1 MPVEVFFLTNFNY
14 SKVCWWENFSDYIFV
29 QQNFTN
35 IWMQNYNPQCSG
47 FYIERDSKLFEA
59 VIVFRRKITIRTWIT
74 DSCWFNHAFWIY
86 AASALRIVWKKK
98 TQEYKKFYSEHC
110 AYFEITIIFDHTW
123 SVKTLEKLWTKSS
136 IKSTISQKLRV
147 TQKKIT
153 VRSMN
158 FFPVNLA
165 TFELYFL

>member
-98 TQEYKKFYSEHC
+98 NSRIQKILFGTLRIFWDNHNFWPYLVGKNTWK
-110 AYFEITIIFDHTW
+110 IVNKIINKIDYI
-123 SVKTLEKLWTKSS
+123 SKTKSY
-136 IKSTISQKLRV
+136 T
-147 TQKKIT
+147 KKNHCQINEFDQWIF
-153 VRSMN
+153 S
-158 FFPVNLA
+158 L
-165 TFELYFL
+165 